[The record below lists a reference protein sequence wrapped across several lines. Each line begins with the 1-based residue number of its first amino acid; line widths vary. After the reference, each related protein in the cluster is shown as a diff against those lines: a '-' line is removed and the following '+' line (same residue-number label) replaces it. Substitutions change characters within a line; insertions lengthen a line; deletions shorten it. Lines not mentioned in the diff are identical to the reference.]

1 MVEDFDYKKF
11 KEEAIQGIKEGK
23 GFSGDNNVM
32 LPMIKD
38 LLESAM
44 KAELDLHMEE
54 EKCKDDQSA
63 PNRKNGVTSKTMK
76 SEHGEFILETPR
88 DRNGSFSPQIVEK
101 QQTFLGDALQEKI
114 ISMYSTGMSYSD
126 IQKHLM
132 SLYGTKI
139 SKGKLSEI
147 TDRILPQIEEWK
159 NRPLEPIYS
168 IIWLD
173 ALHYSVREG
182 GMTYKKAVYVVLG
195 YDMNGK
201 KDLLGLYIGESESA
215 KFWLSVLEDI
225 QNRGVDDIL
234 IACMDNLSGF
244 TQAMEAIYPLTDVQ
258 LCIIHQIR
266 NSLKYVTHSSRGAVT
281 ADLKEIYKAKNLDAA
296 EIAME
301 KFDEKWGEKYP
312 LIVKSWRKNWMHL
325 IRFFDY
331 SKEIRKMMYTTNIIE
346 GFNRQLRK
354 YTKTKGAFSGD
365 KALMKLLYMVSMN
378 ISQAWVAKP
387 GRWGEIQQQ
396 LLIKFEER
404 CGIKF

>member
-1 MVEDFDYKKF
+1 MTKEFNYEKF
-11 KEEAIQGIKEGK
+11 KEEAIQGIREGK
-23 GFSGDNNVM
+23 GLSGDDNIM

-44 KAELDLHMEE
+44 KAELDVHMAE
-54 EKCKDDQSA
+54 EKSKDDQSSS
-63 PNRKNGVTSKTMK
+63 NRKNGVTSKTMK
-76 SEHGEFILETPR
+76 SEHGEFILDTPR
-88 DRNGSFSPQIVEK
+88 DRNGTFSPQIIEK
-101 QQTFLGDALQEKI
+101 QQTFMADALQDKI

-139 SKGKLSEI
+139 SKGKLTEI
-147 TDRILPQIEEWK
+147 TDRIIPQIEEWK
-159 NRPLEPIYS
+159 NRQLESIYS

-173 ALHYSVREG
+173 ALHYSVREDR
-182 GMTYKKAVYVVLG
+182 TTTKKAVYVVLG
-195 YDMNGK
+195 YDMHGK
-201 KDLLGLYIGESESA
+201 KDILGLYIGGSESA
-215 KFWLSVLEDI
+215 KFWLSVLQDI

-244 TQAMEAIYPLTDVQ
+244 TQAIESIYPLTDVQ

-266 NSLKYVTHSSRGAVT
+266 NSLRYVSHKNKGLVAT
-281 ADLKEIYKAKNLDAA
+281 DLKEIYKAKNLDSA

-312 LIVKSWRKNWMHL
+312 LIVKSWNRNWSHL
-325 IRFFDY
+325 VRFFDY
-331 SKEIRKMMYTTNIIE
+331 SKEIRRMMYTTNTVE

-354 YTKTKGAFSGD
+354 YTKTKGAFSSD
-365 KALMKLLYMVSMN
+365 KALMKLLYMVSKN
-378 ISQAWVAKP
+378 ISETWVAKP
-387 GRWGEIQQQ
+387 ARWGEIQQQ

-404 CGIKF
+404 CGVAY